1 MRHFP
6 YTPFI
11 LESCEKLELQGEFPS
26 DKYLKHIVHLQRLS
40 EEFDDVVAQAT
51 AKSSADEITA
61 KIATIRQQV
70 DSFKSNLTFALSQ
83 CRKSLT
89 LFNTLPGVNDLL

>member
-6 YTPFI
+6 YTHFI

-40 EEFDDVVAQAT
+40 EEFDDVVAQTT
-51 AKSSADEITA
+51 AKSSADEITP
-61 KIATIRQQV
+61 KIAAIRQQV

-89 LFNTLPGVNDLL
+89 LFNTLPGADDLP